1 MKKDTFL
8 ACLILAV
15 LMLQAKEIVYQYRDE
30 VVHWMKNGGRVV
42 LKKDPSEI
50 RNVNFA
56 YPEISWIFRQYIKTL
71 NKR

>member
-8 ACLILAV
+8 SCLILAV

-42 LKKDPSEI
+42 LKKRSI
-50 RNVNFA
+50 G
-56 YPEISWIFRQYIKTL
+56 
-71 NKR
+71 NKECKLCLPGDKLDIQTIY

>member
-42 LKKDPSEI
+42 LRKRPI
-50 RNVNFA
+50 G
-56 YPEISWIFRQYIKTL
+56 
-71 NKR
+71 NKECKLCLSGDKLDIQTVY